1 LTKFQ
6 ELGISPETLK
16 SLQRMG
22 FEEATPVQAQT
33 IPLSLQN
40 KDLIGQAQ
48 TGTGKTAA
56 FGVPLVDKID
66 KESNLIQGLVI
77 APTREL
83 AIQVSEELYKIGYGK
98 KIRVLAIYG
107 GQDINRQIRA
117 LKQHPH
123 IIVGTPGRILDHIK
137 RKTIR
142 LDHIHTVVLDEA
154 DEMLNMGF
162 IDDIEAILA
171 KNAERAAKHCCFSAT
186 IAGTDTAD
194 GGKSL

>member
-1 LTKFQ
+1 MTKFQ

-107 GQDINRQIRA
+107 GQDINRQIP
-117 LKQHPH
+117 Q
-123 IIVGTPGRILDHIK
+123 
-137 RKTIR
+137 
-142 LDHIHTVVLDEA
+142 
-154 DEMLNMGF
+154 
-162 IDDIEAILA
+162 
-171 KNAERAAKHCCFSAT
+171 
-186 IAGTDTAD
+186 IAQR
-194 GGKSL
+194 